1 MTYDDF
7 FANAI
12 TRLHDERCHRV
23 FANLERTST
32 CFPHALWDALDG
44 PRKVIIWC
52 SNDYLGMGQHPEVIK
67 AMVETATRM
76 GVGQGGA
83 QYLGDQSSTGRTRAG
98 TRRSA
103 RQGLGACLHLWLRLE
118 RNRHFDNCQADAE
131 LPHSVG
137 CL

>member
-76 GVGQGGA
+76 GVGQGGRA
-83 QYLGDQSSTGRTRAG
+83 ISRGPVIHWSNSSGNSPICTARPRRLSSPLATSRTQQAF
-98 TRRSA
+98 
-103 RQGLGACLHLWLRLE
+103 RQ
-118 RNRHFDNCQADAE
+118 
-131 LPHSVG
+131 LPG
-137 CL
+137 